1 MSRNK
6 SLSEKSRLLG
16 EFSGESEDDFSL
28 PQTQVIDPSSVIVQ
42 NRTMGD
48 ANNDSTLETANLQGN
63 DGSGRRVPAT
73 VQGGNDNQE
82 SNINQSEESDEEL
95 LQYGAKSVLMLI
107 VPVSV
112 CLLVVVTTISS
123 VAYYTQKQGTYL

>member
-16 EFSGESEDDFSL
+16 EFSGESEDDFLL
-28 PQTQVIDPSSVIVQ
+28 PPTQIIDPSLS
-42 NRTMGD
+42 TL
-48 ANNDSTLETANLQGN
+48 DSTIGDTNSNMSRN
-63 DGSGRRVPAT
+63 DGSERRVQFNENDAT
-73 VQGGNDNQE
+73 RSAAQEPSDGDNQ
-82 SNINQSEESDEEL
+82 EESDEEL
-95 LQYGAKSVLMLI
+95 LQYGAKSVMMLI

-123 VAYYTQKQGTYL
+123 VNYYTQKQGTYL

>member
-16 EFSGESEDDFSL
+16 EFSGESEDDFLL
-28 PQTQVIDPSSVIVQ
+28 PPTQVIDPSLS
-42 NRTMGD
+42 TL
-48 ANNDSTLETANLQGN
+48 DSTIGDTKINMSGN
-63 DGSGRRVPAT
+63 DESERRVQFNENDAT
-73 VQGGNDNQE
+73 RSAAQGPTDGDNQ
-82 SNINQSEESDEEL
+82 EESDEEL

-123 VAYYTQKQGTYL
+123 VNYYTQKQGTYL

>member
-16 EFSGESEDDFSL
+16 EFSGESEDDFLL
-28 PQTQVIDPSSVIVQ
+28 PPTQVIDPSLS
-42 NRTMGD
+42 TL
-48 ANNDSTLETANLQGN
+48 DSTIGDTNSNMSGN
-63 DGSGRRVPAT
+63 DGSERRVQFNENDAT
-73 VQGGNDNQE
+73 RSAAPGPSDGDNQ
-82 SNINQSEESDEEL
+82 EESDEEL

-123 VAYYTQKQGTYL
+123 VNYYTQKQGTYL

>member
-6 SLSEKSRLLG
+6 TVTEKSKLL
-16 EFSGESEDDFSL
+16 EQFSSEDEEEDFSSI
-28 PQTQVIDPSSVIVQ
+28 PTTKVIHPSTEIRD
-42 NRTMGD
+42 NIMGD
-48 ANNDSTLETANLQGN
+48 APTDPTVQRGESPQ
-63 DGSGRRVPAT
+63 RRVQFDENAPPPSQPPT
-73 VQGGNDNQE
+73 DNEGEQE
-82 SNINQSEESDEEL
+82 ISDEEM

-123 VAYYTQKQGTYL
+123 VTYYTQKQGTYL